1 MSNMTPIETERKFLI
16 RMPDISLLRSFQ
28 GVRVKDILQT
38 YLVSERGKNSRLRRV
53 CEGGKVSYI
62 KTVKQRISVLSAYED
77 ECEISEEQ
85 YERELENADKT
96 KSDIVKTRYC
106 IPYADHIIEIDI
118 YPFWSDRAIL
128 EVELESENESFS
140 LPDYISVVK
149 EVSDDKR
156 YKNAKLAESVPFDE
170 I

>member
-156 YKNAKLAESVPFDE
+156 YKNTKLAESVPFDE

>member
-1 MSNMTPIETERKFLI
+1 MAPIETERKFLI
-16 RMPDISLLRSFQ
+16 RMPDISLLPSLQ

-38 YLVSERGKNSRLRRV
+38 YLASESGKNSRLRRV
-53 CEGGKVSYI
+53 CEDGRVSYI

-77 ECEISEEQ
+77 ECEISKEQ
-85 YERELENADKT
+85 YEQELENADKT
-96 KSDIVKTRYC
+96 KSAIVKKRYC
-106 IPYADHIIEIDI
+106 IPYADHIIEIDL

-128 EVELESENESFS
+128 EVELESENEIFS

-156 YKNAKLAESVPFDE
+156 YKNTKLAESVPFDE

>member
-1 MSNMTPIETERKFLI
+1 
-16 RMPDISLLRSFQ
+16 MPNISLLCSLE

-38 YLVSERGKNSRLRRV
+38 YLVSEDGKNSRLRRV
-53 CEGGKVSYI
+53 CENGRVSYI

-77 ECEISEEQ
+77 ECEISKNQ
-85 YERELENADKT
+85 YEQELENADKT
-96 KSDIVKTRYC
+96 KSAIVKTRYC
-106 IPYADHIIEIDI
+106 IPYADHIIEIDL

-128 EVELESENESFS
+128 EVELSDENESFS
-140 LPDYISVVK
+140 LPEYVSVVK

-156 YKNAKLAESVPFDE
+156 YKNTKLAESVPFDE

>member
-1 MSNMTPIETERKFLI
+1 
-16 RMPDISLLRSFQ
+16 MPDISLLRSLQ

-38 YLVSERGKNSRLRRV
+38 YLASESGKNSRLRRV
-53 CEGGKVSYI
+53 CEDGKVSYI

-85 YERELENADKT
+85 YERELENVDKT

-128 EVELESENESFS
+128 EVELSDESESFS
-140 LPDYISVVK
+140 LPEYVSVVK

-156 YKNAKLAESVPFDE
+156 YKNTKLAESVPFDE

>member
-1 MSNMTPIETERKFLI
+1 MTPIETERKFLI
-16 RMPDISLLRSFQ
+16 QIPDISLLRSTA

-38 YLVSERGKNSRLRRV
+38 YLVSENGKNSRLRRV
-53 CEGGKVSYI
+53 CEDGKVSYI
-62 KTVKQRISVLSAYED
+62 KTVKERISTLSAYE
-77 ECEISEEQ
+77 EEKEISEEQ
-85 YERELENADKT
+85 YNEELKNADTSKNA
-96 KSDIVKTRYC
+96 IVKTRYC

-128 EVELESENESFS
+128 EVELSDESESFS
-140 LPDYISVVK
+140 LPEYVSVVK

-156 YKNAKLAESVPFDE
+156 YKNTKLAESVPFDE